1 MNSNLK
7 PYFNEQGQILPEIGL
22 SIEGDMGDFLKRLS
36 ITTVFE
42 FPAELQA
49 HPIDGR
55 TTKFM
60 LIEIANVILKRYS
73 TSANA

>member
-22 SIEGDMGDFLKRLS
+22 SIEGDMGDFLKRLF

-42 FPAELQA
+42 FPAELQS
-49 HPIDGR
+49 HPVDEL

-60 LIEIANVILKRYS
+60 LTEIAKVILARYS